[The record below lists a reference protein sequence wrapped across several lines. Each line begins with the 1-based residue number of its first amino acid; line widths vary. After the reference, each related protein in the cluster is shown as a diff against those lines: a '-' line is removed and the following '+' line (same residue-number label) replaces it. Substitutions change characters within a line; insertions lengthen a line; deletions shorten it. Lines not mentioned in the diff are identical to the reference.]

1 MQLERTVKIGHASWS
16 CATGLENIEAS
27 NGAKQPSNQHHANN
41 GDGAYTQNP
50 TTLRIESL
58 KNGARCGVL
67 VDGSG

>member
-41 GDGAYTQNP
+41 GDGAYTQKV
-50 TTLRIESL
+50 R
-58 KNGARCGVL
+58 GFG
-67 VDGSG
+67 